1 MRNDL
6 MLATEAL
13 PRGGLRRITDGRG
26 LLLLCLEGRL
36 WLTQEGDARDIV
48 LEPGQTARVEH
59 GGLAIVQALRD
70 ARLQLL
76 GNTAQA
82 APH

>member
-6 MLATEAL
+6 MLSAEVL
-13 PRGGLRRITDGRG
+13 PRGGMRRIIDGRG

-36 WLTQEGDARDIV
+36 WLTQEGDGRDIV
-48 LEPGQTARVEH
+48 LEPGQIARVERD
-59 GGLAIVQALRD
+59 GLTIVQALRD

-76 GNTAQA
+76 ADSA
-82 APH
+82 AAA